1 VSRPIW
7 EYRSNTAAVPV
18 LRDVFAG
25 KRCPCCVE
33 TSLLAPSDASSEY
46 DPRRYTEERRALA
59 CALCGWWFAYSE
71 AYDSSCG
78 STPDFAVHVVS
89 ATGAALETY
98 AFPDHQALA
107 VLGDEIDRHMT
118 GAGSSTAWAA
128 MEDATA
134 AVLRSFGYNVRA
146 TARSKDGGVDMVLD
160 HRSDASVFVQV
171 KHSKNKV
178 GVGVIR
184 ELIGT
189 MVLEG
194 AHKGLLVTSSSF
206 TEAATDL
213 RDASGLR
220 GFALEL
226 VDGERFL
233 SALRLTARLE
243 APTLA
248 EIFAVAGPPVTLIQ
262 EEVHV

>member
-1 VSRPIW
+1 MSCIRNQAQSRTGDYQSRTPARYRAEQHFDRTAGSRALIAGRSPWALGRQSRRQRCSVSRPIW

-78 STPDFAVHVVS
+78 STPDFAVYVVS

-107 VLGDEIDRHMT
+107 VLGDE
-118 GAGSSTAWAA
+118 
-128 MEDATA
+128 
-134 AVLRSFGYNVRA
+134 
-146 TARSKDGGVDMVLD
+146 
-160 HRSDASVFVQV
+160 
-171 KHSKNKV
+171 
-178 GVGVIR
+178 
-184 ELIGT
+184 
-189 MVLEG
+189 
-194 AHKGLLVTSSSF
+194 
-206 TEAATDL
+206 
-213 RDASGLR
+213 
-220 GFALEL
+220 
-226 VDGERFL
+226 
-233 SALRLTARLE
+233 
-243 APTLA
+243 
-248 EIFAVAGPPVTLIQ
+248 
-262 EEVHV
+262 